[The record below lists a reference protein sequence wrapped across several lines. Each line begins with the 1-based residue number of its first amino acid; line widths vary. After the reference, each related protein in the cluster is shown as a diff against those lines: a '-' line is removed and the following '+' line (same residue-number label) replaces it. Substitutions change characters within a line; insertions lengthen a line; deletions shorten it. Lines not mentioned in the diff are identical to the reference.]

1 MNKIKILALFGK
13 SGAGKDTIQQW
24 IVSNIPDTKGIVSC
38 TTRPPRDYE
47 IDGIHYYFLSNEKFA
62 EKVLDG
68 TMLEAASF
76 NGWFYGT
83 DIKELDSKKIN
94 IGVFNIKGIERLLED
109 SRIEVLPV
117 YIKAFDKTRLH
128 RNLNREEWPDCEEI
142 CRRFLTD
149 EEDFRCVD
157 FDYVTYLNEENDD
170 IEAILQLDQVA
181 EFLGKN
187 D

>member
-24 IVSNIPDTKGIVSC
+24 IVSNIPNTKGVVSH

-47 IDGIHYYFLSNEKFA
+47 IDGFHYYFLSNEQFA

-68 TMLEAASF
+68 SMLEAASF

-83 DIKELDSKKIN
+83 SIRELDDEKVN
-94 IGVFNIKGIERLLED
+94 IGVFNIKGIKQLLED
-109 SRIEVLPV
+109 NRIEVLPV
-117 YIKAFDKTRLH
+117 YIKAFDKTRLY

-149 EEDFRCVD
+149 EKDFRCID
-157 FDYVTYLNEENDD
+157 FDYVTYLNEENND
-170 IEAILQLDQVA
+170 IEAILQLDEVA